1 MPGQSN
7 NTTILT
13 ADNQLIITQNEQTTE
28 LNDIEQAILSLKA
41 VIASSGGNGGNS
53 VSGDGPTG
61 IQDMI
66 GIDPLE
72 DFTQEQSNNRCT
84 IANFIFDG
92 LYGCADELGDGPLQ
106 GLTTLA
112 AAITTGIPMGVLVAT
127 VFVGSPVILGVAA
140 GVLVGAIAAY
150 IASSGDFADIA
161 DEMLEQKQAI
171 INDLYRS
178 KDVYEAKAAFV
189 DNCSGLSSPNKM
201 LLDLLCGTDILKV
214 LFISNFEVPA
224 GYSPTKP
231 CEDLDD
237 NNLGEWVALDST
249 LSEVPGA
256 STRYYDYFELE
267 AVTGTVFGG
276 GGWPDRYYLL
286 ASNTD
291 TYTTTKRRF
300 TIDCLDSSYTIS
312 GISVADPLFY
322 SQAPLIQGNTIVP
335 TIITPGKVYEVTGCN
350 YVRVDTIQ
358 GSAGLKMRI
367 EVAE

>member
-112 AAITTGIPMGVLVAT
+112 AAITTGIPIQVLVAT

-201 LLDLLCGTDILKV
+201 LLGLLCGTDILKV
-214 LFISNFEVPA
+214 LFISNFEVPI
-224 GYSPTKP
+224 GYSPSSACQETAVL
-231 CEDLDD
+231 ELS
-237 NNLGEWVALDST
+237 NL
-249 LSEVPGA
+249 
-256 STRYYDYFELE
+256 
-267 AVTGTVFGG
+267 
-276 GGWPDRYYLL
+276 
-286 ASNTD
+286 
-291 TYTTTKRRF
+291 TYTGPVGGEAHLVEGGVSGCSGTEERYTT
-300 TIDCLDSSYTIS
+300 Y
-312 GISVADPLFY
+312 GVADCQLT
-322 SQAPLIQGNTIVP
+322 LD
-335 TIITPGKVYEVTGCN
+335 ITGLVGGERQITMTYAVYDGLNSHSMVLKDGSDQVQSTATGCN
-350 YVRVDTIQ
+350 VTLQLVLERDFTHPQIVLTCNHANGVDFWPW
-358 GSAGLKMRI
+358 SI
-367 EVAE
+367 EAA